1 MLRRGAGRV
10 NLPAGVYPA
19 VAMGQEAEG
28 HVRAAI
34 EAKGRI
40 TFAEFMALALYGPG
54 GYYTGGEAN
63 RIGAAGDFFT
73 SPHAHPTFGALIA
86 LQLEQMW
93 RLLGCPERFDV
104 VEAGAGG
111 GRLARDVTDFAPAL
125 DDNFGAAVAYQEV
138 EGYGSELPD
147 GFTGCLLSNELFDAF
162 PVHRVRMVEGELR
175 EVYVTLSEDEQFV
188 EALGEPST
196 PRLASRLAAES
207 VELGEGWAAEV
218 SLEAKDWMREAASR
232 LDRGYAITIDY
243 GDPAERL
250 YSERRR
256 NGTLRAHYQHTASD
270 GPYARVGRQD
280 LTAHV
285 DFTALIAAGEAVG
298 LIPVTLMT
306 QREFLTNL
314 GAEVLMDAI
323 ARSDGPKQADLKGL
337 RSLLD
342 PAGLGGF
349 RVLVQAKGAP
359 AAALACLDGES
370 ERRDLAGRLESG
382 LAPPRL
388 TAAHLDQLA
397 GRPGGWTEWW
407 PP

>member
-19 VAMGQEAEG
+19 VAMGREAES

-73 SPHAHPTFGALIA
+73 SPHAHPAFGALIA

-93 RLLGCPERFDV
+93 RLLGRPERFDV
-104 VEAGAGG
+104 VEAGSGG
-111 GRLARDVTDFAPAL
+111 GRLARDVGDFASAL
-125 DDNFGAAVAYQEV
+125 DASFAAAVAYQEV

-147 GFTGCLLSNELFDAF
+147 GFAGCLLSNELFDAF
-162 PVHRVRMVEGELR
+162 PVHRARMVEGELR
-175 EVYVTLSEDEQFV
+175 EVYVTLSEDGQLV
-188 EALGEPST
+188 EALDEPST
-196 PRLASRLAAES
+196 PDLAARLASEG
-207 VELGEGWAAEV
+207 VELGEGWTAEV
-218 SLEAKDWMREAASR
+218 SLEAEDWMRDAAPR

-256 NGTLRAHYQHTASD
+256 DGTLRAHYQHTASD
-270 GPYARVGRQD
+270 DPYARVGRQD

-285 DFTALIAAGEAVG
+285 DFTALIAAGEAAG
-298 LIPVTLMT
+298 LMPVTLMT

-314 GAEVLMDAI
+314 GAEVLLDVI

-337 RSLLD
+337 RSLVD
-342 PAGLGGF
+342 PTGLGGF

-370 ERRDLAGRLESG
+370 ERRDLKARIESG

-388 TAAHLDQLA
+388 TPAHLDQLA
-397 GRPGGWTEWW
+397 GRPGGWTEWT

>member
-10 NLPAGVYPA
+10 NLAAGVYPA
-19 VAMGQEAEG
+19 VAMGREAEG

-54 GYYTGGEAN
+54 GYYTGGEAH
-63 RIGAAGDFFT
+63 RIGTAGDFFT
-73 SPHAHPTFGALIA
+73 SPHAHPAFGALIA

-93 RLLGCPERFDV
+93 RLLGSPERFDV
-104 VEAGAGG
+104 IEAGAGG
-111 GRLARDVTDFAPAL
+111 GRLARDIGDFASAL
-125 DDNFGAAVAYQEV
+125 DASFAAAVHYQEV
-138 EGYGSELPD
+138 EGYGSDLPD

-162 PVHRVRMVEGELR
+162 PVHRVRLVGGKLR

-196 PRLASRLAAES
+196 PRLASRLLSEG
-207 VELGEGWAAEV
+207 VELGEGWTAEV
-218 SLEAKDWMREAASR
+218 SLEAEDWMREAASR
-232 LDRGYAITIDY
+232 LERGYAITIDY

-256 NGTLRAHYQHTASD
+256 AGTLRAHYQHTASD
-270 GPYARVGRQD
+270 DPYARVGRQD

-285 DFTALIAAGEAVG
+285 DFTALIAAGEAAG
-298 LIPVTLMT
+298 LMPVTLMT

-314 GAEVLMDAI
+314 GAEVLLDAI
-323 ARSDGPKQADLKGL
+323 AGSDGPKQADLKGL
-337 RSLLD
+337 RSLVD
-342 PAGLGGF
+342 PTGLGGF
-349 RVLVQAKGAP
+349 RVLVQAHDAP
-359 AAALACLDGES
+359 AAALACLEGEAA
-370 ERRDLAGRLESG
+370 RRDLESRLESG

-397 GRPGGWTEWW
+397 GRPGGWTEWS

>member
-1 MLRRGAGRV
+1 
-10 NLPAGVYPA
+10 
-19 VAMGQEAEG
+19 MGQEAES

-40 TFAEFMALALYGPG
+40 TFAQFMSLALYGPG
-54 GYYTGGEAN
+54 GYYAGSEAN
-63 RIGAAGDFFT
+63 RIGMAGDFFT
-73 SPHAHPTFGALIA
+73 SPHAHPAFGALIA

-111 GRLARDVTDFAPAL
+111 GRLARDVTDFASAL
-125 DDNFGAAVAYQEV
+125 DASFAAAVAYQEV

-147 GFTGCLLSNELFDAF
+147 RFTGCLLSNELFDAF
-162 PVHRVRMVEGELR
+162 PVHRVRLVGGKLR
-175 EVYVTLSEDEQFV
+175 EVYVTLSEDGQFA
-188 EALGEPST
+188 EALDDSST
-196 PRLASRLAAES
+196 PRLSSRLAAEG
-207 VELGEGWAAEV
+207 VELGEGWTAEI
-218 SLEAKDWMREAASR
+218 SLEAEDWMRSAARR
-232 LDRGYAITIDY
+232 LDRGYTITIDY

-256 NGTLRAHYQHTASD
+256 DGTLRAHYQHTASD
-270 GPYARVGRQD
+270 DPYAHVGRQD

-285 DFTALIAAGEAVG
+285 DFTALIEAGEAAG
-298 LIPVTLMT
+298 LMPVTLMT

-314 GAEVLMDAI
+314 GAEVLLDAI
-323 ARSDGPKQADLKGL
+323 AALDGPKQADLKGL

-349 RVLVQAKGAP
+349 RVLVQAKEAP
-359 AAALACLDGES
+359 AALTCLDGES
-370 ERRDLAGRLESG
+370 DRGSLTARLESG

-388 TAAHLDQLA
+388 TSAHLNQLA
-397 GRPGGWTEWW
+397 GRPGGWTEWS